1 MEFKKLFEPLKIKNI
16 TLRNRVVMSA
26 ACTEYGSE
34 DGYVTDRLINYYAE
48 RAKGGAALLFVEVA
62 NPIYPSGK
70 VLVHQLSIHN
80 DTYIPGYKKL
90 TDAVHGY
97 GGRIILQLSHAGR
110 QTTSKV
116 SGQQPLAPSAIL
128 PKVSMYYEKPREITV
143 DEIKSIPPK
152 FAEATERA
160 KKAGFDGVEL
170 HIGHGYLF
178 TSFVSPY
185 TNKRTDEYGG
195 SLENRMRI
203 VTETLTAIKPFASDD
218 FLITVRMN
226 GDDYV
231 EGGTDAEEGKL
242 IAKMLVD
249 YGTDLIS
256 VSAGMRESTTPL
268 QDHSPAVERGAWVYL
283 AEGIKEVVGNI
294 PVIAAKRINRPEMAE
309 NILRQTKVDMVAMLR
324 ALMADPHLANK
335 AKEGRLE
342 EITTCIA
349 CCQGCYGRL
358 WVHQPI
364 ECTVNPLMG
373 REKEWVLEPAAR
385 KKKVL
390 VVGGGPGGMR
400 AAIVAQTRGHAVTL
414 CEKNYR
420 LGGQWL
426 LSLKVPHKY
435 EFENTIAE
443 SLYQIN
449 KLGVKLELGTEVTPE
464 YVARMKPDA
473 VICAT
478 GVAPIKPNWPG
489 INKPQVVHAFDVLA
503 EIVLVGKR
511 ACVIGAGRVGLETA
525 EYLRSRDR
533 EVTCIDM
540 IELEKIGADLPWPQ
554 GGHFLR
560 RLDRMGV
567 QKIGGVQ
574 IEEITDEGVTYSIKG
589 KTSKLAADTVV
600 IAVGQNPNNGLANAL
615 EGKVPEL
622 YRIGDCIN
630 VRTCLDAIHEGYRV
644 GMQL

>member
-1 MEFKKLFEPLKIKNI
+1 MEFTKLFEPLKIKNI

-34 DGYVTDRLINYYAE
+34 EGYVTDRLINYYAE
-48 RAKGGAALLFVEVA
+48 RAKGGTALLFVEVA
-62 NPIYPSGK
+62 NPIYPAGK

-97 GGRIILQLSHAGR
+97 GARIILQLSHAGR

-116 SGQQPLAPSAIL
+116 SGQQPWAPSALL
-128 PKVSMYYEKPREITV
+128 PKVSMYYEKPREMTV

-195 SLENRMRI
+195 SLENRMRL
-203 VTETLTAIKPFASDD
+203 VTETLTAIKPFASGD

-231 EGGTDAEEGKL
+231 EGGTDVEEGKL
-242 IAKMLVD
+242 IAKMLVE

-294 PVIAAKRINRPEMAE
+294 PVIAAKRINRPEIAE

-373 REKEWVLEPAAR
+373 REKEWVLEPAAK

-420 LGGQWL
+420 MGGQWL

-443 SLYQIN
+443 SLYRLN
-449 KLGVKLELGTEVTPE
+449 KLGVKLELNTEVTPA

-478 GVAPIKPNWPG
+478 GVVPIKPNWPG
-489 INKPQVVHAFDVLA
+489 INKPKVVHAFDVLA

-525 EYLRSRDR
+525 EYLQSRGR

-540 IELEKIGADLPWPQ
+540 IPLEKIGADLPWPQ

-567 QKIGGVQ
+567 KKIGGVQ
-574 IEEITDEGVTYSIKG
+574 IEEITDEGVTYSIDG

-600 IAVGQNPNNGLANAL
+600 IAVGQNPNNGLANVL